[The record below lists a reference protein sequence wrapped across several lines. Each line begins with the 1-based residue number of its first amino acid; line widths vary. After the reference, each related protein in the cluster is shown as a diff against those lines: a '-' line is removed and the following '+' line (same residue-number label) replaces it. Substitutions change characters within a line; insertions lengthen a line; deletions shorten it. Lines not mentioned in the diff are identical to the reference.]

1 MKAERTVRLETIRK
15 ELKAMRGVSALARR
29 LGVSRFW
36 IYRVLNDD
44 GTSERVVR
52 AAEELI
58 AERKRTLN

>member
-1 MKAERTVRLETIRK
+1 MKAERTVRLESIRK
-15 ELKAMRGVSALARR
+15 ELKAMRGISTLARR
-29 LGVSRFW
+29 LGVSRLW
-36 IYRVLNDD
+36 IYRVLDGD